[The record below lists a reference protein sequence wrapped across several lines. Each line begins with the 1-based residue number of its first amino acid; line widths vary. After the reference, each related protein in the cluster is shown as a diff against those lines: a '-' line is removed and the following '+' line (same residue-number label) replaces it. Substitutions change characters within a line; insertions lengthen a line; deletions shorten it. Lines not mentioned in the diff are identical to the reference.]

1 MLFITLI
8 TLIICKA
15 LLSERLSLNF
25 SYRITSI
32 ILLLTAILNY
42 NTLLNFNIVTGIGIY
57 NGLFHITYITQIIEI
72 FLLIIG
78 SIILIS
84 WPFKTE
90 LITEISLSNNT
101 KISNTNQFNQT
112 SFTEVSEGKLI
123 ENDKVEKKYP
133 LLYSI
138 SLENY
143 FNQTGQLIEGSKEVL
158 YNPGNNNNLNIK
170 YSLLSSDIN
179 SSLLRSS
186 TIKVKNPNEN
196 EVYAASP
203 QPQLNQNFIDYAM
216 NYSILVLFC
225 TLGASLLIS
234 SSDLISMYL
243 SIELQS
249 FSLYVLSTLYKNS
262 EQSTSAGL
270 KYFLLGG
277 LSSCLILFGAGLIY
291 AYTGLT
297 NFESIY
303 SFLSIYS
310 IEIKNN
316 LVQIIYP
323 FLSEEYSSSIFLGFI
338 FIFVGF
344 LFKIAAAPFHNWS
357 PDVYDD
363 TPTIV
368 TIWLTL
374 IPKISILILL
384 LELHIHIDL
393 IDQLSLFGQLKIF
406 SFNID
411 TITKNLLLISS
422 IISLIIGSV
431 VGLAQNRIKRLLA
444 YSTISHIGY
453 ILLALGIY
461 TEQSIDSFIF
471 YLIQYIITNLNIFL
485 IIIALSYIINKSI
498 NNDKT
503 YFKDIR
509 YISEFKG
516 LFYSNPLISLSFSIC
531 LFSIAGIPPLIGF
544 FSKQFVL
551 YSAIQSGYNFIAI
564 VAIFVSVISASY
576 YLKIVK
582 TFFIDF
588 DSLNKEL
595 LNPSSSPSVSTNIA
609 ASIPASAYVGISPS
623 NSNNSILNNSHSFL
637 ISTLTLS
644 ILFFI
649 FKPSLILNIT
659 QLLSLSL
666 FYI

>member
-32 ILLLTAILNY
+32 ILLLTAFLNY
-42 NTLLNFNIVTGIGIY
+42 NTLLNFDIITGIGIY

-90 LITEISLSNNT
+90 LITEISSTTPFALDEGE
-101 KISNTNQFNQT
+101 K
-112 SFTEVSEGKLI
+112 VSSYADLGV
-123 ENDKVEKKYP
+123 NKKYP
-133 LLYSI
+133 LLYSL

-143 FNQTGQLIEGSKEVL
+143 FNQSLIQSSDLRQE
-158 YNPGNNNNLNIK
+158 NNIK
-170 YSLLSSDIN
+170 YSLCYFAGGN
-179 SSLLRSS
+179 
-186 TIKVKNPNEN
+186 
-196 EVYAASP
+196 
-203 QPQLNQNFIDYAM
+203 NFINYSLAL
-216 NYSILVLFC
+216 NYSIIVLFC

-234 SSDLISMYL
+234 CSDLVSMYL

-262 EQSTSAGL
+262 ELSTSAGL

-303 SFLSIYS
+303 SFISIYS
-310 IEIKNN
+310 IEINN
-316 LVQIIYP
+316 NISPLFFSSLVQGG
-323 FLSEEYSSSIFLGFI
+323 EAYSSSILLGFI

-374 IPKISILILL
+374 IPKISILVLL

-393 IDQLSLFGQLKIF
+393 IDQLSLIFNPLDGGLKLF

-411 TITKNLLLISS
+411 QITKNLLLVSS
-422 IISLIIGSV
+422 LFSLIIGSV

-471 YLIQYIITNLNIFL
+471 YIIQYIITNLNIFL
-485 IIIALSYIINKSI
+485 ILIGLSYIINQSI

-551 YSAIQSGYNFIAI
+551 YSAIQSGYNFISI
-564 VAIFVSVISASY
+564 VAIIVSVISASY
-576 YLKIVK
+576 YLKIIK

-588 DSLNKEL
+588 DSLNAVQA
-595 LNPSSSPSVSTNIA
+595 SSPLSGSSLLVQDSAELSQGYGFAEKEKVVKINNTN
-609 ASIPASAYVGISPS
+609 
-623 NSNNSILNNSHSFL
+623 SFL

>member
-15 LLSERLSLNF
+15 LLNERLSLNF

-32 ILLLTAILNY
+32 ILLLTAFLNY
-42 NTLLNFNIVTGIGIY
+42 NTLLNFDIVTGIGIY

-72 FLLIIG
+72 FLLITG

-84 WPFKTE
+84 WPFKNE
-90 LITEISLSNNT
+90 LITEVSSATPSYVPSINEGSLN
-101 KISNTNQFNQT
+101 KG
-112 SFTEVSEGKLI
+112 V
-123 ENDKVEKKYP
+123 DRKYP
-133 LLYSI
+133 LLYNI

-143 FNQTGQLIEGSKEVL
+143 FNQSLKDQ
-158 YNPGNNNNLNIK
+158 NNLNIR
-170 YSLLSSDIN
+170 YSLCYGQEQETNYPI
-179 SSLLRSS
+179 
-186 TIKVKNPNEN
+186 
-196 EVYAASP
+196 
-203 QPQLNQNFIDYAM
+203 

-234 SSDLISMYL
+234 CSDLISMYL

-262 EQSTSAGL
+262 ELATSAGL

-310 IEIKNN
+310 IEVNNN
-316 LVQIIYP
+316 LLHNIYP
-323 FLSEEYSSSIFLGFI
+323 ILSEEYSTSILLGFI

-344 LFKIAAAPFHNWS
+344 LFKVAAAPFHNWS

-384 LELHIHIDL
+384 LELHIHVDL
-393 IDQLSLFGQLKIF
+393 IDQLSLFSQLNLF

-422 IISLIIGSV
+422 LLSLIIGSV

-471 YLIQYIITNLNIFL
+471 YIIQYIITNLNIFL
-485 IIIALSYIINKSI
+485 IIIATAYIVNQSI

-516 LFYSNPLISLSFSIC
+516 QFYSNPLISISFSIC
-531 LFSIAGIPPLIGF
+531 LFSIAGVPPLIGF

-564 VAIFVSVISASY
+564 VAIILSVISASY
-576 YLKIVK
+576 YLKIIK

-588 DSLNKEL
+588 DPANSNT
-595 LNPSSSPSVSTNIA
+595 VQVQ
-609 ASIPASAYVGISPS
+609 ASS
-623 NSNNSILNNSHSFL
+623 NSSQILQGPVSVQGKVGGLNNTISFL

>member
-15 LLSERLSLNF
+15 LLNERLSLNF

-32 ILLLTAILNY
+32 ILLLTAFLNY
-42 NTLLNFNIVTGIGIY
+42 NTLLNFDIVTGIGIY

-72 FLLIIG
+72 FLLITG

-84 WPFKTE
+84 WPFKNE
-90 LITEISLSNNT
+90 LITEVSSATTTLDPSIDEGSL
-101 KISNTNQFNQT
+101 
-112 SFTEVSEGKLI
+112 GKGV
-123 ENDKVEKKYP
+123 DRKYP

-143 FNQTGQLIEGSKEVL
+143 FNQSLKDQ
-158 YNPGNNNNLNIK
+158 NNLNIK
-170 YSLLSSDIN
+170 YSLCSGQEQETNYPI
-179 SSLLRSS
+179 
-186 TIKVKNPNEN
+186 
-196 EVYAASP
+196 
-203 QPQLNQNFIDYAM
+203 

-234 SSDLISMYL
+234 CSDLISMYL

-262 EQSTSAGL
+262 ELATSAGL

-310 IEIKNN
+310 IEVNNN
-316 LVQIIYP
+316 LLHNIYP
-323 FLSEEYSSSIFLGFI
+323 ILSEEYSTSIFLGFI

-384 LELHIHIDL
+384 LELHIHVDL
-393 IDQLSLFGQLKIF
+393 IDQLSLFNQLNLF

-422 IISLIIGSV
+422 LLSLIIGSV

-471 YLIQYIITNLNIFL
+471 YIIQYIITNLNIFL
-485 IIIALSYIINKSI
+485 IIIATAYIVNQSI

-516 LFYSNPLISLSFSIC
+516 QFYSNPLISISFSIC
-531 LFSIAGIPPLIGF
+531 LFSIAGVPPLIGF

-564 VAIFVSVISASY
+564 VAIILSVISASY
-576 YLKIVK
+576 YLKIIK

-588 DSLNKEL
+588 D
-595 LNPSSSPSVSTNIA
+595 
-609 ASIPASAYVGISPS
+609 PASSNTVQVQASS
-623 NSNNSILNNSHSFL
+623 NSSQILQGPVSVQGKVGGLNNTISFL

>member
-15 LLSERLSLNF
+15 LLNERLSLNF

-32 ILLLTAILNY
+32 ILLLTAFLNY
-42 NTLLNFNIVTGIGIY
+42 NTLLNFDIVTGIGIY

-72 FLLIIG
+72 FLLITG

-84 WPFKTE
+84 WPFKNE
-90 LITEISLSNNT
+90 LITEVSSATTTLVPSIDEGSL
-101 KISNTNQFNQT
+101 
-112 SFTEVSEGKLI
+112 GKGV
-123 ENDKVEKKYP
+123 DRKYP

-143 FNQTGQLIEGSKEVL
+143 FNQSLKDQ
-158 YNPGNNNNLNIK
+158 NNLNIK
-170 YSLLSSDIN
+170 YSLCSGQEQETNYPI
-179 SSLLRSS
+179 
-186 TIKVKNPNEN
+186 
-196 EVYAASP
+196 
-203 QPQLNQNFIDYAM
+203 

-234 SSDLISMYL
+234 CSDLISMYL

-262 EQSTSAGL
+262 ELATSAGL

-310 IEIKNN
+310 IEINN
-316 LVQIIYP
+316 NFFSENIYP
-323 FLSEEYSSSIFLGFI
+323 FLLEEYSTSIFLGFI

-344 LFKIAAAPFHNWS
+344 LFKISAAPFHNWS

-384 LELHIHIDL
+384 LELHIHVDL
-393 IDQLSLFGQLKIF
+393 IDQLSLFNQLNLF

-422 IISLIIGSV
+422 LLSLIIGSV

-471 YLIQYIITNLNIFL
+471 YIIQYIITNLNIFL
-485 IIIALSYIINKSI
+485 IIIATAYIVNQSI

-516 LFYSNPLISLSFSIC
+516 QFYSNPLISISFSIC
-531 LFSIAGIPPLIGF
+531 LFSIAGVPPLIGF

-564 VAIFVSVISASY
+564 VAIILSVISASY
-576 YLKIVK
+576 YLKIIK

-588 DSLNKEL
+588 D
-595 LNPSSSPSVSTNIA
+595 
-609 ASIPASAYVGISPS
+609 PASSNTVQVQASS
-623 NSNNSILNNSHSFL
+623 NSSQILQGPVSVQGKVGGLNNTISFL

>member
-15 LLSERLSLNF
+15 LLSERLTLNF

-42 NTLLNFNIVTGIGIY
+42 NTLLNFDIVTGIGIY

-84 WPFKTE
+84 WPFKNE
-90 LITEISLSNNT
+90 LITEISLS
-101 KISNTNQFNQT
+101 SSSPLPNTNQPEQS
-112 SFTEVSEGKLI
+112 SFSQGKEGKVI
-123 ENDKVEKKYP
+123 VNDKVEKKYP

-143 FNQTGQLIEGSKEVL
+143 FNQSLIEGSKAKELL
-158 YNPGNNNNLNIK
+158 YNHGNHNNLNIK
-170 YSLLSSDIN
+170 YSLLSSGRLEQN
-179 SSLLRSS
+179 
-186 TIKVKNPNEN
+186 NH
-196 EVYAASP
+196 
-203 QPQLNQNFIDYAM
+203 NFINYGM
-216 NYSILVLFC
+216 NYSIIVLFC

-234 SSDLISMYL
+234 CSDLISMYL

-262 EQSTSAGL
+262 ELSTSAGL

-310 IEIKNN
+310 IEINNN
-316 LVQIIYP
+316 LLQIIYP

-357 PDVYDD
+357 PDVYDE

-393 IDQLSLFGQLKIF
+393 INQLSLFGQLKIF

-422 IISLIIGSV
+422 LFSLIIGSV

-471 YLIQYIITNLNIFL
+471 YIIQYIITNLNIFL

-576 YLKIVK
+576 YLKIIK

-588 DSLNKEL
+588 DSKEL
-595 LNPSSSPSVSTNIA
+595 NNNLLQNSSTSTSLSTNVTT
-609 ASIPASAYVGISPS
+609 SLPASAYVGLSAS
-623 NSNNSILNNSHSFL
+623 NEGILNNSHSFL

>member
-15 LLSERLSLNF
+15 LLNERLSLNF

-32 ILLLTAILNY
+32 ILLLTAFLNY
-42 NTLLNFNIVTGIGIY
+42 NTLLNFDIVTGIGIY

-72 FLLIIG
+72 FLLITG

-84 WPFKTE
+84 WPFKNE
-90 LITEISLSNNT
+90 LITEVSSATTTFVPSIDEGSL
-101 KISNTNQFNQT
+101 
-112 SFTEVSEGKLI
+112 GKGV
-123 ENDKVEKKYP
+123 DRKYP

-143 FNQTGQLIEGSKEVL
+143 FNQSLKDQ
-158 YNPGNNNNLNIK
+158 NNLNIK
-170 YSLLSSDIN
+170 YSLCYGQEQETNYPI
-179 SSLLRSS
+179 
-186 TIKVKNPNEN
+186 
-196 EVYAASP
+196 
-203 QPQLNQNFIDYAM
+203 

-234 SSDLISMYL
+234 CSDLISMYL

-262 EQSTSAGL
+262 ELATSAGL

-310 IEIKNN
+310 IEVNNN
-316 LVQIIYP
+316 LLHNIYP
-323 FLSEEYSSSIFLGFI
+323 ILSEEYSTSIFLGFI

-384 LELHIHIDL
+384 LELHIHVDL
-393 IDQLSLFGQLKIF
+393 IDQLSLFNQLNLF

-422 IISLIIGSV
+422 LLSLIIGSV

-471 YLIQYIITNLNIFL
+471 YIIQYIITNLNIFL
-485 IIIALSYIINKSI
+485 IIIATAYIVNQSI

-509 YISEFKG
+509 YISEFRG
-516 LFYSNPLISLSFSIC
+516 QFYSNPLISISFSIC
-531 LFSIAGIPPLIGF
+531 LFSIAGVPPLIGF

-564 VAIFVSVISASY
+564 VAIILSVISASY
-576 YLKIVK
+576 YLKIIK

-588 DSLNKEL
+588 D
-595 LNPSSSPSVSTNIA
+595 
-609 ASIPASAYVGISPS
+609 PASSNTVQVQASS
-623 NSNNSILNNSHSFL
+623 NSSQILQGPVSVQGKVGGLNNTISFL

-666 FYI
+666 FYT

>member
-15 LLSERLSLNF
+15 LLNERLSLNF

-32 ILLLTAILNY
+32 ILLLTAFLNY
-42 NTLLNFNIVTGIGIY
+42 NTLLNFDIVTGIGIY

-72 FLLIIG
+72 FLLITA

-84 WPFKTE
+84 WPFKNE
-90 LITEISLSNNT
+90 LITEVLSATTTLVPSIDEGSL
-101 KISNTNQFNQT
+101 
-112 SFTEVSEGKLI
+112 GKGV
-123 ENDKVEKKYP
+123 DRKYP

-143 FNQTGQLIEGSKEVL
+143 FNQSLKDQ
-158 YNPGNNNNLNIK
+158 NNLNIK
-170 YSLLSSDIN
+170 YSLCYGQEQETNYPI
-179 SSLLRSS
+179 
-186 TIKVKNPNEN
+186 
-196 EVYAASP
+196 
-203 QPQLNQNFIDYAM
+203 

-234 SSDLISMYL
+234 CSDLISMYL

-262 EQSTSAGL
+262 ELATSAGL

-310 IEIKNN
+310 IEVNNN
-316 LVQIIYP
+316 LLGNIYP
-323 FLSEEYSSSIFLGFI
+323 ILSEEYSTSIFLGFI

-384 LELHIHIDL
+384 LELHIHVDL
-393 IDQLSLFGQLKIF
+393 IDQLSLFNQLNLF

-422 IISLIIGSV
+422 LLSLIIGSV

-471 YLIQYIITNLNIFL
+471 YIIQYIITNLNIFL
-485 IIIALSYIINKSI
+485 IIIATAYIVNQSI
-498 NNDKT
+498 NNNKT

-516 LFYSNPLISLSFSIC
+516 QFYSNPLISISFSIC
-531 LFSIAGIPPLIGF
+531 LFSIAGVPPLIGF

-564 VAIFVSVISASY
+564 VAIILSVISASY
-576 YLKIVK
+576 YLKIIK

-588 DSLNKEL
+588 D
-595 LNPSSSPSVSTNIA
+595 
-609 ASIPASAYVGISPS
+609 PASSNTVQVQASS
-623 NSNNSILNNSHSFL
+623 NSVQILQGPVSVQGKVVGLNNTISFL

>member
-15 LLSERLSLNF
+15 LLNERLSLNF

-32 ILLLTAILNY
+32 ILLLTAFLNY
-42 NTLLNFNIVTGIGIY
+42 NTLLNFDIVTGIGIY

-72 FLLIIG
+72 FLLITG

-84 WPFKTE
+84 WPFKNE
-90 LITEISLSNNT
+90 LITEVSSATTTLVPSIDEGSL
-101 KISNTNQFNQT
+101 
-112 SFTEVSEGKLI
+112 GKGV
-123 ENDKVEKKYP
+123 DRKYP

-143 FNQTGQLIEGSKEVL
+143 FNQSLKDQ
-158 YNPGNNNNLNIK
+158 NNLNIK
-170 YSLLSSDIN
+170 YSLCSGQEQETNYPI
-179 SSLLRSS
+179 
-186 TIKVKNPNEN
+186 
-196 EVYAASP
+196 
-203 QPQLNQNFIDYAM
+203 

-234 SSDLISMYL
+234 CSDLISMYL

-262 EQSTSAGL
+262 ELATSAGL

-310 IEIKNN
+310 IEVNNN
-316 LVQIIYP
+316 LLHNIYP
-323 FLSEEYSSSIFLGFI
+323 ILSEEYSTSIFLGFI

-384 LELHIHIDL
+384 LELHIHVDL
-393 IDQLSLFGQLKIF
+393 IDQLSLFNQLNLF

-422 IISLIIGSV
+422 LLSLIIGSV

-471 YLIQYIITNLNIFL
+471 YIIQYIITNLNIFL
-485 IIIALSYIINKSI
+485 IIIATAYIVNQSI

-516 LFYSNPLISLSFSIC
+516 QFYSNPLISISFSIC
-531 LFSIAGIPPLIGF
+531 LFSIAGVPPLIGF

-564 VAIFVSVISASY
+564 VAIILSVISASY
-576 YLKIVK
+576 YLKIIK

-588 DSLNKEL
+588 D
-595 LNPSSSPSVSTNIA
+595 
-609 ASIPASAYVGISPS
+609 PASSNTVQVQASS
-623 NSNNSILNNSHSFL
+623 NSSQILQGPVSVQGKVGGLNNTISFL

>member
-15 LLSERLSLNF
+15 LLNERLSLNF

-32 ILLLTAILNY
+32 ILLLTAFLNY
-42 NTLLNFNIVTGIGIY
+42 NTLLNFDIVTGIGIY

-72 FLLIIG
+72 FLLITA

-84 WPFKTE
+84 WPFKNE
-90 LITEISLSNNT
+90 LITEVSSATTTLVPSIDEGSL
-101 KISNTNQFNQT
+101 
-112 SFTEVSEGKLI
+112 GKGV
-123 ENDKVEKKYP
+123 DRKYP

-143 FNQTGQLIEGSKEVL
+143 FNQSLKDQ
-158 YNPGNNNNLNIK
+158 NNLNIK
-170 YSLLSSDIN
+170 YSLCYGQEQETNYPI
-179 SSLLRSS
+179 
-186 TIKVKNPNEN
+186 
-196 EVYAASP
+196 
-203 QPQLNQNFIDYAM
+203 

-234 SSDLISMYL
+234 CSDLISMYL

-262 EQSTSAGL
+262 ELATSAGL

-310 IEIKNN
+310 IEVNNN
-316 LVQIIYP
+316 LLGNIYP
-323 FLSEEYSSSIFLGFI
+323 ILSEEYSTSIFLGFI

-384 LELHIHIDL
+384 LELHIHVDL
-393 IDQLSLFGQLKIF
+393 IDQLSLFNQLNLF

-422 IISLIIGSV
+422 LLSLIIGSV

-471 YLIQYIITNLNIFL
+471 YIIQYIITNLNIFL
-485 IIIALSYIINKSI
+485 IIIATAYIVNQSI
-498 NNDKT
+498 NNNKT

-516 LFYSNPLISLSFSIC
+516 QFYSNPLISISFSIC
-531 LFSIAGIPPLIGF
+531 LFSIAGVPPLIGF

-564 VAIFVSVISASY
+564 VAIILSVISASY
-576 YLKIVK
+576 YLKIIK

-588 DSLNKEL
+588 D
-595 LNPSSSPSVSTNIA
+595 
-609 ASIPASAYVGISPS
+609 PASSNTVQVQASS
-623 NSNNSILNNSHSFL
+623 NSVQILQGPVSVQGKVVGLNNTISFL

>member
-1 MLFITLI
+1 MPEIYLHFKRMLFITLI

-15 LLSERLSLNF
+15 LLNERLSLNF

-32 ILLLTAILNY
+32 ILLLTAFLNY
-42 NTLLNFNIVTGIGIY
+42 NTLLNFDIVTGIGIY

-72 FLLIIG
+72 FLLITA

-84 WPFKTE
+84 WPFKNE
-90 LITEISLSNNT
+90 LITEVLSATTTLVPSIDEGSL
-101 KISNTNQFNQT
+101 
-112 SFTEVSEGKLI
+112 GKGV
-123 ENDKVEKKYP
+123 DRKYP

-143 FNQTGQLIEGSKEVL
+143 FNQSLKDQ
-158 YNPGNNNNLNIK
+158 NNLNIK
-170 YSLLSSDIN
+170 YSLCYGQEQETNYPI
-179 SSLLRSS
+179 
-186 TIKVKNPNEN
+186 
-196 EVYAASP
+196 
-203 QPQLNQNFIDYAM
+203 

-234 SSDLISMYL
+234 CSDLISMYL

-262 EQSTSAGL
+262 ELATSAGL

-310 IEIKNN
+310 IEVNNN
-316 LVQIIYP
+316 LLGNIYP
-323 FLSEEYSSSIFLGFI
+323 ILSEEYSTSIFLGFI

-384 LELHIHIDL
+384 LELHIHVDL
-393 IDQLSLFGQLKIF
+393 IDQLSLFNQLNLF

-422 IISLIIGSV
+422 LLSLIIGSV

-471 YLIQYIITNLNIFL
+471 YIIQYIITNLNIFL
-485 IIIALSYIINKSI
+485 IIIATAYIVNQSI
-498 NNDKT
+498 NNNKT

-516 LFYSNPLISLSFSIC
+516 QFYSNPLISISFSIC
-531 LFSIAGIPPLIGF
+531 LFSIAGVPPLIGF

-564 VAIFVSVISASY
+564 VAIILSVISASY
-576 YLKIVK
+576 YLKIIK

-588 DSLNKEL
+588 D
-595 LNPSSSPSVSTNIA
+595 
-609 ASIPASAYVGISPS
+609 PASSNTVQVQASS
-623 NSNNSILNNSHSFL
+623 NSVQILQGPVSVQGKVVGLNNTISFL

>member
-15 LLSERLSLNF
+15 LLSERLTLNF

-42 NTLLNFNIVTGIGIY
+42 NTLLNFDIVTGIGIY

-72 FLLIIG
+72 FLLITG

-84 WPFKTE
+84 WPFKNE
-90 LITEISLSNNT
+90 LITEISLS
-101 KISNTNQFNQT
+101 SSSPLPNTNQPEQS
-112 SFTEVSEGKLI
+112 SFSQGKEGKVI
-123 ENDKVEKKYP
+123 VNDKVEKKYP
-133 LLYSI
+133 LMYSI

-143 FNQTGQLIEGSKEVL
+143 FNQSLIEGSKAKELL
-158 YNPGNNNNLNIK
+158 YNHGNHNNLNIK
-170 YSLLSSDIN
+170 YSLLSSGRLEQN
-179 SSLLRSS
+179 
-186 TIKVKNPNEN
+186 NH
-196 EVYAASP
+196 
-203 QPQLNQNFIDYAM
+203 NFINYGM
-216 NYSILVLFC
+216 NYSIIVLFC

-234 SSDLISMYL
+234 CSDLISMYL

-262 EQSTSAGL
+262 ELSTSAGL

-310 IEIKNN
+310 IEINNN
-316 LVQIIYP
+316 LLQIIYP

-357 PDVYDD
+357 PDVYDE

-393 IDQLSLFGQLKIF
+393 INQLSLFGQLKIF

-422 IISLIIGSV
+422 LFSLIIGSV

-471 YLIQYIITNLNIFL
+471 YIIQYIITNLNIFL

-576 YLKIVK
+576 YLKIIK

-588 DSLNKEL
+588 DSKEL
-595 LNPSSSPSVSTNIA
+595 NNNLLQNSSTSTSLSTNVT
-609 ASIPASAYVGISPS
+609 SSLPTSAYVGVSAS
-623 NSNNSILNNSHSFL
+623 NEGILNNSHSFL